1 MYGPGAS
8 SVVATAAAVV
18 GDDPTARAAV
28 VAGVVV
34 AGSRAVVAGSP
45 YRPATVV
52 GATVV
57 GSAATLTVMRV
68 LGVMAAAAVA
78 VGAAFAVD
86 DGVPA
91 SMVVA
96 EGPVAGFEGDP
107 LEPHAIST
115 IAPVTHAAT
124 TRPKR
129 TITPARYPPPPP
141 RVARAAATAHVLG
154 SEEPM

>member
-8 SVVATAAAVV
+8 SVVATAGAVV

-28 VAGVVV
+28 VTGVVV
-34 AGSRAVVAGSP
+34 AGSRAVVAGPP

-68 LGVMAAAAVA
+68 LAVTAAAVA

-86 DGVPA
+86 GVPA
-91 SMVVA
+91 SMVVTD
-96 EGPVAGFEGDP
+96 GPVAGFEGEP
-107 LEPHAIST
+107 LEPHAISK

-124 TRPKR
+124 ARPKR
-129 TITPARYPPPPP
+129 TITPAR
-141 RVARAAATAHVLG
+141 
-154 SEEPM
+154 